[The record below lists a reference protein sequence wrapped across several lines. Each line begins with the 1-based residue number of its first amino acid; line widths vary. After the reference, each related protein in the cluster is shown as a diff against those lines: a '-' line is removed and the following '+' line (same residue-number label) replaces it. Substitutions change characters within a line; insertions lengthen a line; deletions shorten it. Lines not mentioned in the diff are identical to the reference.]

1 MLNTNTNGSINPL
14 YVNKRVADYLPIEQ
28 QLDMIWHELKE
39 TGTLSTTG
47 AWYTFNESVKEQHP
61 KPSEEESTE

>member
-1 MLNTNTNGSINPL
+1 MLNTETNTRINPL
-14 YVNKRVADYLPIEQ
+14 YINKRAAGYLPIEE

-47 AWYTFNESVKEQHP
+47 TWYTFNASVKEQNP
-61 KPSEEESTE
+61 KPP